1 MSKREWLRMPSMRVA
16 LGALGVAV
24 VVNVWVLA
32 RALRVPPVPDAPTT
46 TVASLESIGQRSPRA
61 TTKIQSVVEDD
72 LFSPE
77 RTAPS
82 TPYRMPGE
90 TAVSDKPVVEPMKP
104 TVLGTAVATYKIALF
119 RRGRYEFGPMK
130 ISTRFPLGL
139 VRGQMTLAAPA
150 TMIVAPRLGR
160 LLPSWA
166 QMLEAEQVGDERRHP
181 HRGLNEGDYYG
192 LRPWQRGDSLRW
204 VHWRTTA
211 KLSRPMVKQFER
223 RRGRD

>member
-104 TVLGTAVATYKIALF
+104 TVLGTAVATD
-119 RRGRYEFGPMK
+119 GRSFATVQLGDSHPM
-130 ISTRFPLGL
+130 L
-139 VRGQMTLAAPA
+139 VRVGGKVGEWVVKSIERGK
-150 TMIVAPRLGR
+150 IVLVSSSGARADLTVPKPG
-160 LLPSWA
+160 
-166 QMLEAEQVGDERRHP
+166 
-181 HRGLNEGDYYG
+181 
-192 LRPWQRGDSLRW
+192 
-204 VHWRTTA
+204 T
-211 KLSRPMVKQFER
+211 
-223 RRGRD
+223 